1 MNSRTDVIPI
11 AVTSANAWRPR
22 LFRTAYI
29 LATAVAMVG
38 WLWAIGWITV
48 AFAKWLIA

>member
-11 AVTSANAWRPR
+11 AAASGTAWRPR
-22 LFRTAYI
+22 LFKTGYV
-29 LATAVAMVG
+29 LATVVAMTG
-38 WLWAIGWITV
+38 WLWTIGWVTF